1 MSLLQRRVRVRNR
14 SRCVLLNGMYQQA
27 LAASWPS
34 LLLSLVVV
42 YLAIHEPLEQRT
54 ESDFSSKYG
63 MMFFFCVQ
71 TISTVGYGSLSPRQ
85 DSDAAN
91 FYVFLLVFSGLFV
104 STLLTGVTWAKFSIP
119 KASTL
124 LYSDVLLLTFF
135 HSHRAVMF
143 RAANNRKYGV
153 LVEGSFRYII
163 LIEVVM

>member
-1 MSLLQRRVRVRNR
+1 MLSTHLNARV
-14 SRCVLLNGMYQQA
+14 A
-27 LAASWPS
+27 
-34 LLLSLVVV
+34 
-42 YLAIHEPLEQRT
+42 
-54 ESDFSSKYG
+54 
-63 MMFFFCVQ
+63 
-71 TISTVGYGSLSPRQ
+71 
-85 DSDAAN
+85 
-91 FYVFLLVFSGLFV
+91 
-104 STLLTGVTWAKFSIP
+104 GVTWAKFSIP